1 MVDLTAD
8 GQGVLLAGVRAA
20 GNGALNEWNFKS
32 YGNVVDGAAVV
43 MELPVS
49 ALGASGPPVRA
60 ADAVWT
66 HEWPRGGAYFTAK
79 AARGLAPHL
88 CAAPLGR
95 CDQVAVLTYAEVQGE
110 QATVTLFGARDSGR
124 ALVWERKLGA
134 AHGEVRGRG
143 ARRRRWRHGGAGR

>member
-20 GNGALNEWNFKS
+20 GNGALDEWNFKS

-66 HEWPRGGAYFTAK
+66 HEWPRGGGAFTAK
-79 AARGLAPHL
+79 AARGLN
-88 CAAPLGR
+88 
-95 CDQVAVLTYAEVQGE
+95 DQVAVLTYAEAQGD

-134 AHGEVRGRG
+134 AHGEVRGRC
-143 ARRRRWRHGGAGR
+143 ARWRRRRHGGAGR